1 MTYNTPYHD
10 NTACHKSAM
19 THSQSSRAY
28 RHLAYSVLL
37 LLGLLLTFAS
47 AESPSSVTKM
57 AYATA
62 NDTTLYVLMGVL
74 SGGTMATNQFFALDL
89 STQDWSPTSPP
100 WKNLASVSTMQQAPS
115 GFGSSMT
122 ISIDQ
127 KNLVVWGGYYSPTM
141 IYNIESGL
149 WTLKSPSL
157 QDATSLKEGLKAVTD
172 PGSGLVYIPSGA
184 DQGGSMMEYNPIT
197 MATKS
202 LPMPSVF
209 GGNALAYYS
218 AIWST
223 QRNSIIVQGGHVVAA
238 NGSANQQLYEYSPA
252 TGTWTAITTTGQY
265 PGTIENHCIVPDS
278 TSALSTG
285 IYILDLSTMSWT
297 KGSDVDP
304 SLARSNMAC
313 TVAADKFVAWGGDQ
327 YGNISESLGTPI
339 IYSLK
344 TNQWVTQFSLPGTES
359 TPAGSSYS
367 HIGAAIG
374 TFIGTAIVL
383 AMIIFFLYRRN
394 RKNNIQQRDIESS
407 SSSSGTK
414 KCSEMTQT
422 ALTDVKVSLT
432 SDSTPSKVELPPY
445 SQTPVVLSPKRQ
457 PKLPGDLEYLEQ
469 LSQLEK
475 RSQSPE
481 RKESDNSLY
490 ENSGRSSPQHRAYQT
505 RHSRTPSVTTSSSQ
519 TLLQSQYNAGL
530 DTEENSLLK

>member
-1 MTYNTPYHD
+1 MTHNTPYHD
-10 NTACHKSAM
+10 NIACHKSTI

-28 RHLAYSVLL
+28 RHLVYSVLL
-37 LLGLLLTFAS
+37 LLGFLLTFAS
-47 AESPSSVTKM
+47 AEPPSSVTKM

-89 STQDWSPTSPP
+89 STQDLSPTSPP

-122 ISIDQ
+122 ISSDQ
-127 KNLVVWGGYYSPTM
+127 KNLIVWGGYYSPTM

-172 PGSGLVYIPSGA
+172 PSSGLIYIPSGA
-184 DQGGSMMEYNPIT
+184 NQGGSMMEYNPIT
-197 MATKS
+197 MATES

-223 QRNSIIVQGGHVVAA
+223 QRNSILVQGGHVVAA

-252 TGTWTAITTTGQY
+252 TGTWTAIATTGQS
-265 PGTIENHCIVPDS
+265 PGAIENHCIVP
-278 TSALSTG
+278 
-285 IYILDLSTMSWT
+285 DLSTMSWT

-313 TVAADKFVAWGGDQ
+313 TVSADEFVAWGGDQ

-339 IYSLK
+339 IYNLK
-344 TNQWVTQFSLPGTES
+344 TNKWVTQFSLSGTES

-383 AMIIFFLYRRN
+383 AMITFFLYRRN

-490 ENSGRSSPQHRAYQT
+490 ENSGRSSPQHRVYQT
-505 RHSRTPSVTTSSSQ
+505 RHSRTSSVATSSSQ
-519 TLLQSQYNAGL
+519 ILLQSQYNAGL